1 MGHET
6 LHVDTLNQGE
16 RTFIYE
22 YIDCAETKMHAE
34 VIRRIITTPGFQ
46 INRQILNRPN
56 IVLNCLRYRASIE
69 ILRILIQHPDF
80 DINTKSCCGEC
91 KDCGE
96 CTIFKGY
103 VLFARQNKEIPGLFF
118 ENGYEPTNLLLV
130 QLKVVLPE
138 LQ

>member
-1 MGHET
+1 MSTWQIIQDTVKDYDLYRLREFVSEDSMGHET

-46 INRQILNRPN
+46 INRSILNRPN
-56 IVLNCLRYRASIE
+56 VMLLCLRFRASIE

-96 CTIFKGY
+96 CTIMKGY
-103 VLFARQNKEIPGLFF
+103 VLFAR
-118 ENGYEPTNLLLV
+118 
-130 QLKVVLPE
+130 
-138 LQ
+138 